1 MFFPPQH
8 QQEQVTRRRSNGD
21 DKANKSQQENEPMD
35 QSLVGAGEELDATL
49 DTGSRSNE
57 PEKGSPC

>member
-1 MFFPPQH
+1 
-8 QQEQVTRRRSNGD
+8 
-21 DKANKSQQENEPMD
+21 MD

-49 DTGSRSNE
+49 DTSSRSNE